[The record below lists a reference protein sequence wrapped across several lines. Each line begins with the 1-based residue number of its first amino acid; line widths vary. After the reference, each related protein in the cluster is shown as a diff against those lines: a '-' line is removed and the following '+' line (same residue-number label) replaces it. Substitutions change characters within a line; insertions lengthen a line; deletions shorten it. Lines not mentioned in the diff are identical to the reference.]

1 MFRNWLNG
9 TDKKI
14 NGQNRVGVRALV
26 WVIWN
31 CPNGVVFNRMA
42 KPNFLLVNTE
52 LMNIGCNRLM
62 VVIHA
67 IFSQGFC

>member
-31 CPNGVVFNRMA
+31 CPNDVVFNRLA
-42 KPNFLLVNTE
+42 KPNFLLV
-52 LMNIGCNRLM
+52 
-62 VVIHA
+62 IHMTA
-67 IFSQGFC
+67 S